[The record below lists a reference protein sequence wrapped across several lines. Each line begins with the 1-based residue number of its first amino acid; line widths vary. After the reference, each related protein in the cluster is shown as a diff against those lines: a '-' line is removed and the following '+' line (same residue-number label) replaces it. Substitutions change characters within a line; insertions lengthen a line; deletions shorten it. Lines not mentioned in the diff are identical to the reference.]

1 MRILLGRAASG
12 RGAGERKCWFSE
24 SDLKYFLQ
32 QNLHCI
38 FVWTENIKDEV
49 ASQDDEESWPR
60 WSSLRIYRAWE
71 RVRVPKR
78 MNFRKTSKGGEG
90 EEFSIQKFMLQILGA
105 LIHPIWYRHPS
116 LRIEL
121 GIFGDIW
128 HSFHRS
134 VPYFIAQN
142 EREGGKGFL
151 NNVQKQHCNIDS
163 QGLPLLALWQKV
175 QKVSATHQ

>member
-1 MRILLGRAASG
+1 MLKMPKILTQCWVREPLLHCSKGACVGEWVKPMWREGWRYQIGWILKVPKEG
-12 RGAGERKCWFSE
+12 RGLFP
-24 SDLKYFLQ
+24 
-32 QNLHCI
+32 N
-38 FVWTENIKDEV
+38 
-49 ASQDDEESWPR
+49 
-60 WSSLRIYRAWE
+60 
-71 RVRVPKR
+71 
-78 MNFRKTSKGGEG
+78 
-90 EEFSIQKFMLQILGA
+90 QKFMLQILGA

-142 EREGGKGFL
+142 EKEGGKGFL